1 MIHTEH
7 DYFEVGYKYER
18 GDQAIV
24 FTIRSMLDKEKPHDQ
39 TEARQMIA
47 AGRAEAALTRIFI
60 KRAA

>member
-1 MIHTEH
+1 MIYTEH
-7 DYFEVGYKYER
+7 DYFEIGYKYER

-47 AGRAEAALTRIFI
+47 AGRAEAALTRNF
-60 KRAA
+60 KKAA

>member
-18 GDQAIV
+18 GDQSIA

-47 AGRAEAALTRIFI
+47 AGRAEAALTRNF